1 MPVRLGIELSPVSCR
16 FVELDS
22 SPAIGRAESPARVR
36 SFGRLSRGGVG
47 TLHQLSTFQGQPAT
61 AVVWGLQA
69 DHRYAVVPHGSF
81 RRMRRDAVTGMQ
93 GGGVETRGRVAD
105 IFAAPR
111 AKGAPTRSVVVALA
125 STPGLVAATE
135 WLSAQGVRVQSIVT
149 PALALMSLARL
160 RSAFSVPDHIE
171 AYVALEETTTAVALV
186 RNGLLL
192 AASELAWG
200 YQNDRGATLS
210 RDEIARRLTD
220 EIERF
225 LAARG
230 ARPDVLAQVCIC
242 GGLPDLRSMAIR
254 LMEQLDVEVE
264 PLDALFGIDTVH
276 LPEPQHEFRERVAD
290 LRLAWAAAADWPAP
304 VNLLR
309 ERKRRVTKTILTRA
323 AVAAGVATG
332 VGVAWQVQ
340 RSDWWRS
347 TPSAP
352 RPTPVRAASPPK
364 AGPSTAVVAPVRTPP
379 RLPPSSPVQVR
390 ALPAPAAR
398 AEPAAVPPPLVQ
410 PRAVLKPIAQAPPP
424 LPVAPRLAAPP
435 PSMLPPAVQARPVQ
449 PVAQPRVVQLREEPP
464 PARVQRQ
471 PAPDRRPAM
480 PPPEIA
486 LPFDAVLGTILWA
499 PERKLAIIDGRIVQA
514 GDEINGARV
523 VDITPTTVLLRD
535 AQGRLRRLGLGASVR

>member
-16 FVELDS
+16 YVELDS
-22 SPAIGRAESPARVR
+22 SHAAGRAESPARVR
-36 SFGRLSRGGVG
+36 SYGRLSRGGVG
-47 TLHQLSTFQGQPAT
+47 TLHELSKFQGQPAA

-81 RRMRRDAVTGMQ
+81 RSMRRDAVTSMQ
-93 GGGVETRGRVAD
+93 GSGVETRGRVAD

-125 STPGLVAATE
+125 ATPGLVSATQ
-135 WLSAQGVRVQSIVT
+135 WLSAQGIRLQSAVT

-160 RSAFSVPDHIE
+160 RGAFSVPDRIE
-171 AYVALEETTTAVALV
+171 AYVALEETSTAVALV

-200 YQNDRGATLS
+200 YQNDRGVTRS
-210 RDEIARRLTD
+210 REEIARRLAD
-220 EIERF
+220 DIEGF
-225 LAARG
+225 LAARS

-254 LMEQLDVEVE
+254 LMEELDVEVE
-264 PLDALFGIDTVH
+264 PLDSLFGIDAVH
-276 LPEPQHEFRERVAD
+276 LPGPENEFRERAAD
-290 LRLAWAAAADWPAP
+290 FRLAWAAAADWPAP

-309 ERKRRVTKTILTRA
+309 ERKRRLTKTILTRA

-352 RPTPVRAASPPK
+352 NSAPARAASFPRAASSP
-364 AGPSTAVVAPVRTPP
+364 AAVAPVRTSPRPAPP
-379 RLPPSSPVQVR
+379 PPVQVR
-390 ALPAPAAR
+390 PAPLPALSAR
-398 AEPAAVPPPLVQ
+398 AQPAAVPPATVP
-410 PRAVLKPIAQAPPP
+410 PRAVPSPIVQAPP
-424 LPVAPRLAAPP
+424 APP
-435 PSMLPPAVQARPVQ
+435 LVPRPAVQPPAVRPRPVPPVQ
-449 PVAQPRVVQLREEPP
+449 PPVVQRRDEPP
-464 PARVQRQ
+464 PARVERQ
-471 PAPDRRPAM
+471 PASDRRLAL

-486 LPFDAVLGTILWA
+486 LPFDAVLGTILYA
-499 PERKLAIIDGRIVQA
+499 PERQLAIIDGRIVQA

-523 VDITPTTVLLRD
+523 VDITPTAVLLRD

>member
-22 SPAIGRAESPARVR
+22 SPAVGGAESPARVR

-47 TLHQLSTFQGQPAT
+47 TLHQLSKFQGQPAT

-93 GGGVETRGRVAD
+93 SSGVETRGRVAD

-125 STPGLVAATE
+125 ATPGLVAATQ

-160 RSAFSVPDHIE
+160 RGAFSVPDHIE

-200 YQNDRGATLS
+200 YQNDRGVTLS

-225 LAARG
+225 LAARA

-264 PLDALFGIDTVH
+264 PLDSLFGIDTIH
-276 LPEPQHEFRERVAD
+276 LPEPQHEFRERAAD

-340 RSDWWRS
+340 RSDWWRP
-347 TPSAP
+347 TPSVP
-352 RPTPVRAASPPK
+352 RPTPVRVASPPK
-364 AGPSTAVVAPVRTPP
+364 TKTVPSAAVSAPARTPP
-379 RLPPSSPVQVR
+379 SLPPPSPVQVR
-390 ALPAPAAR
+390 ALPAPATR
-398 AEPAAVPPPLVQ
+398 ADAVAAPPPLVQ
-410 PRAVLKPIAQAPPP
+410 PRAVPKPIAQAPLPP
-424 LPVAPRLAAPP
+424 PVAPRLAAPP
-435 PSMLPPAVQARPVQ
+435 PSVQPRPVQ
-449 PVAQPRVVQLREEPP
+449 PAAQPRVVQRREELPS
-464 PARVQRQ
+464 ARVERQ
-471 PAPDRRPAM
+471 PAPDRRPAI

-486 LPFDAVLGTILWA
+486 LPFEAVLGTILYA
-499 PERKLAIIDGRIVQA
+499 PERRLAIIDGRIVQA